1 MWIRLLSNINLNSV
15 FEIFKM
21 WSFHKKDNVTLTIKS
36 TFCVLIPSLF
46 FALPLIRPWPARDI
60 NSFLKNIKTVP
71 LRFPYD
77 KPIGKLTKDFIMHCL
92 TINED
97 LRMNWEE
104 VGNQ

>member
-1 MWIRLLSNINLNSV
+1 MFV
-15 FEIFKM
+15 
-21 WSFHKKDNVTLTIKS
+21 
-36 TFCVLIPSLF
+36 CF
-46 FALPLIRPWPARDI
+46 FRPWPARDI

-97 LRMNWEE
+97 LRLGWEE
-104 VGNQ
+104 VNEPIKRYCCLNKLSFFKLILIIFLLKNEAL